1 MDPHGGV
8 LDRWHMCTREEEP
21 LVLQQFLRFGET
33 RAITQQLLALDS
45 PDLLPPALPPPPPPP
60 LRNNTRPE
68 SASDIKK
75 FIERSNRGQSPP
87 PPSLNSLPPTSQAS
101 IHLPPHSHG
110 PPVPPQQRPPP
121 RSMSPTPP
129 PQSPKKEQ
137 LHPPRVPPPPPVS
150 QSSGAP
156 ALPPSTTASALSFLK
171 LPGMGA
177 SLTNGPSRG
186 GSSSPASSATSPLS
200 LSPLNRLQ
208 SMQPIDFRKE
218 LAAMQGGRG
227 SPDRGTRLPPGLPQ
241 PPHRRV
247 SEASDTS
254 PPGLNLSVSSPS
266 CLPPMVFP
274 GLGLAGMG
282 HAAAFASLQEH
293 GGGGSAKSEE
303 FSGCSDFGSDDENS
317 QSALNLSRDRETS
330 ADDKHLQRHHRKAST
345 PMKRQWTPVNLGT
358 QLINPA
364 TGKKRVQCNVCLKTF
379 CDKGALKIH
388 FSAVHLRE
396 MHKCTVEGCNMMFSS
411 RRSRNRHS
419 ANPNPKLHSPHLRR
433 KISPHDGRSANPHPH
448 LLLPHHQSLNL
459 SGLNPLAAF
468 NPMSSFPLLT
478 PPPEMR
484 QQHVSRDNR
493 GEHESRERH
502 LPPPV
507 PGSAADLSVT
517 RLAEDTAR
525 RLELGLHAGGS
536 MSTSSVGSVSSDEP
550 VHGDDGILTKRAK
563 MSVSDLD
570 DELSNLDSNDDSLS
584 VDNNSVR
591 EGSAD
596 TPASQRGGNGPSV
609 RKRKSQNPTRCAL
622 PQICDVD
629 ALSSDDS
636 SNDVVFAD
644 ESRDMT
650 PPQRSEQNDSE
661 PKNEKLPASSPPPN
675 VGKTERAGSAERR
688 TQDEDTA
695 KSTMKQELKEE
706 KDEHQAA
713 RASPA
718 TSHGKV
724 KSEKSAGSDD
734 ERESLDSSHALRQL
748 ENLSQGHFGLDMST
762 PLPFPLGLG
771 LGLNH
776 PPPPISG
783 STGIMVGS
791 PNGLPSPSHSPT
803 DGGGS
808 YSNPDSPSG
817 DSQSGILG
825 GSGAF
830 AHFRDTA
837 AYIGS
842 MDVPIDKDNPRRCTA
857 CGKIFQNHFGVK
869 THYQNV
875 HLKLMHRCTVDGC
888 NAAFPSKRSRD
899 RHSAN
904 LNLHRKLLSTS
915 SDKGGLFMDKS
926 PFTSLAANPALH
938 SEFLARLYADS
949 ALNLESYKNYLPPG
963 LAEQLM
969 NGDRLSLTHGS
980 PHHPL
985 LLPGL
990 GLPGGFGLGS
1000 FGLGMNG
1007 RERHLSSGSEPPS
1020 SPASPPPSP
1029 VPPGTPQLLLCLE
1042 EDLPTPDREG
1052 HLPCRFCRI
1061 PMRDGGSLKEHYEQV
1076 HLNELHRCTSEGC
1089 AKVFVSRKTRATH
1102 MAGAHAATIGRP
1114 PVLSTNNVDV
1124 LAS

>member
-1 MDPHGGV
+1 MFQDPHGGV

-45 PDLLPPALPPPPPPP
+45 PDLLPPSLPPPPPPPP
-60 LRNNTRPE
+60 LRNNARIE
-68 SASDIKK
+68 SDIKK
-75 FIERSNRGQSPP
+75 FIERSNRSQTPP
-87 PPSLNSLPPTSQAS
+87 LPPSSQAPS
-101 IHLPPHSHG
+101 SLHLPLHSRSLSESQAPHKPS
-110 PPVPPQQRPPP
+110 VK
-121 RSMSPTPP
+121 SSSPTPP
-129 PQSPKKEQ
+129 SPKREREREREREP
-137 LHPPRVPPPPPVS
+137 LPPPRVPPPAPVS
-150 QSSGAP
+150 QAP
-156 ALPPSTTASALSFLK
+156 PTLPPCSTANALSFLK
-171 LPGMGA
+171 LPGLGA
-177 SLTNGPSRG
+177 AVNGLSRG
-186 GSSSPASSATSPLS
+186 GSSSPASSITSPLS

-218 LAAMQGGRG
+218 LAAMGGRG
-227 SPDRGTRLPPGLPQ
+227 SPERASRAGMPT
-241 PPHRRV
+241 HRRV

-254 PPGLNLSVSSPS
+254 PGLNLSVSSPS
-266 CLPPMVFP
+266 CVPTSISSMFP
-274 GLGLAGMG
+274 GMMPG
-282 HAAAFASLQEH
+282 FDTT
-293 GGGGSAKSEE
+293 KSEDL
-303 FSGCSDFGSDDENS
+303 SGSDFGSDDENS
-317 QSALNLSRDRETS
+317 QSALNLSRDRE
-330 ADDKHLQRHHRKAST
+330 DDKQRHHRKANT

-433 KISPHDGRSANPHPH
+433 KISPHDGRTAQPHP
-448 LLLPHHQSLNL
+448 LLLPPHQPLGL

-478 PPPEMR
+478 PPPELR
-484 QQHVSRDNR
+484 HQQPPS
-493 GEHESRERH
+493 
-502 LPPPV
+502 LPPP
-507 PGSAADLSVT
+507 GSATDLSVQ

-525 RLELGLHAGGS
+525 RLELS
-536 MSTSSVGSVSSDEP
+536 MHSSMTTSSGGSVSSDEP
-550 VHGDDGILTKRAK
+550 GHGEDGLLNKRAK

-570 DELSNLDSNDDSLS
+570 DDLSNLDSNDDSLS
-584 VDNNSVR
+584 VDNHSVR
-591 EGSAD
+591 EGSVD
-596 TPASQRGGNGPSV
+596 TPASRGP
-609 RKRKSQNPTRCAL
+609 RKRKNQNPTRCAL
-622 PQICDVD
+622 PQIGDTGD
-629 ALSSDDS
+629 LSSDDS

-650 PPQRSEQNDSE
+650 PP
-661 PKNEKLPASSPPPN
+661 
-675 VGKTERAGSAERR
+675 RR
-688 TQDEDTA
+688 TDEAEA
-695 KSTMKQELKEE
+695 KVKKAPSPVHQLDEKEIKKE
-706 KDEHQAA
+706 ASPHREVSRERSRSKERSRGPENGDETEVKSEDKE

-718 TSHGKV
+718 DKV

-734 ERESLDSSHALRQL
+734 DDVESLDSSHALRQL

-771 LGLNH
+771 LGQA
-776 PPPPISG
+776 PPPVSG
-783 STGIMVGS
+783 SAILGS
-791 PNGLPSPSHSPT
+791 LNGPPSPAHSPM
-803 DGGGS
+803 DGGES
-808 YSNPDSPSG
+808 ISNPDSPSG
-817 DSQSGILG
+817 DS
-825 GSGAF
+825 SGAF

-837 AYIGS
+837 ALIGS
-842 MDVPIDKDNPRRCTA
+842 LDVPIDKDNPRRCTA

-926 PFTSLAANPALH
+926 PFASLAANPALH

-949 ALNLESYKNYLPPG
+949 AFNLEAYKSHLPPG
-963 LAEQLM
+963 LADLM
-969 NGDRLSLTHGS
+969 NGDRLSLAPGS
-980 PHHPL
+980 LGLPAPPPHPL

-990 GLPGGFGLGS
+990 GLPGGFG
-1000 FGLGMNG
+1000 FGAHLHASMNG
-1007 RERHLSSGSEPPS
+1007 RERHNSSGSEPPS
-1020 SPASPPPSP
+1020 SPASPPQSP

-1052 HLPCRFCRI
+1052 SLPCRFCRT
-1061 PMRDGGSLKEHYEQV
+1061 PLRDGGSLKDHYEQV
-1076 HLNELHRCTSEGC
+1076 HLSDLHRCTSEGC
-1089 AKVFVSRKTRATH
+1089 AKVFVSRKTRASH
-1102 MAGAHAATIGRP
+1102 QASAHAAIGRL
-1114 PVLSTNNVDV
+1114 PVVPSELS
-1124 LAS
+1124 